1 MADELK
7 VLVGEDED
15 THSFNSIGMNQ
26 YLASVRSKHVL
37 KSKSDSRVG
46 IVVASGEILDGHQ
59 PPGTIGGE
67 STAALLR
74 QGGFE
79 NGRKAVVLFVGS
91 ALVGRFGSWG
101 KLCPWQR

>member
-37 KSKSDSRVG
+37 KSKCDSRVG

-67 STAALLR
+67 RTADLWR
-74 QGGFE
+74 QGDYGKRPKGGGLGGGGPR
-79 NGRKAVVLFVGS
+79 GR
-91 ALVGRFGSWG
+91 RFAA
-101 KLCPWQR
+101 